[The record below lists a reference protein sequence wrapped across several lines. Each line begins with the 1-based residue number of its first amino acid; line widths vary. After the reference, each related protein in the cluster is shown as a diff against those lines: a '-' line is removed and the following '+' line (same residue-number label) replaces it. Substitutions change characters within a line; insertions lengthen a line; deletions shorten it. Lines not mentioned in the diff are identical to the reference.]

1 MTLSSLLCYFISSL
15 YIFIINFL
23 FNFWC
28 SWHLQMFHETNGF
41 ITKKYSIFIS
51 IYPQKIQELVQGVF
65 FYIILYILSMILM
78 LFLPFWES
86 LWHNLCFSFRQH
98 HLKLCLFFVYLK
110 DIKWLFI
117 YMRYILFKTFLSRFY
132 NNRQ

>member
-41 ITKKYSIFIS
+41 NKKKYRFYFHLSTKNTRTGSRCI
-51 IYPQKIQELVQGVF
+51 
-65 FYIILYILSMILM
+65 FYIFLYILSMILM

-117 YMRYILFKTFLSRFY
+117 YVRYILFKTFLSRFY